1 MYLAFERRVQRSDS
15 VDEHTGASDM
25 DTFCRYDETLVRG
38 PTHRSVRVLL
48 TALSNGH
55 SVTHSLTHRTK
66 NPQCGPA
73 MISPEVM
80 QELLA
85 VRQVLHYLPE
95 SQCTEKGWTPHE
107 QQLFWVALA
116 TFPQG
121 PWTAIA

>member
-25 DTFCRYDETLVRG
+25 DTFCRYDETL
-38 PTHRSVRVLL
+38 
-48 TALSNGH
+48 
-55 SVTHSLTHRTK
+55 